1 MACRHR
7 FYDKLSPDWELE
19 YLFVGTFNPSWDFNN
34 AEQADYFYGRNRN
47 FFWRILP
54 EVFENESLKNNH
66 LIDKIE
72 YLRKNKIGLT
82 DLIISVENAN
92 ESSKVDVDNLTIGF
106 SDNVLN
112 NYILEFN
119 TENIIN
125 LITKNSKTI
134 KGVFLTRST
143 LNNINQI
150 RDEWAEIERFCL
162 KNKINTNRLLTP
174 ARNYSVRK
182 VIDWQNKIL
191 NK

>member
-1 MACRHR
+1 M
-7 FYDKLSPDWELE
+7 
-19 YLFVGTFNPSWDFNN
+19 
-34 AEQADYFYGRNRN
+34 
-47 FFWRILP
+47 
-54 EVFENESLKNNH
+54 
-66 LIDKIE
+66 
-72 YLRKNKIGLT
+72 
-82 DLIISVENAN
+82 
-92 ESSKVDVDNLTIGF
+92 
-106 SDNVLN
+106 
-112 NYILEFN
+112 EFN

>member
-82 DLIISVENAN
+82 DLIISVDNAN

-125 LITKNSKTI
+125 LITKNSKPI

>member
-72 YLRKNKIGLT
+72 YLRKSKIGLT
-82 DLIISVENAN
+82 DLIISVDNAN

-150 RDEWAEIERFCL
+150 RDEWVEIERFCL

>member
-47 FFWRILP
+47 FVWRIVP
-54 EVFENESLKNNH
+54 EVFKNESLKNNH